1 MKAMGFLI
9 FFLLTLLLIPFSS
22 FSRDVGAASVLTPST
37 LMGKKK
43 YFVTEESGSG
53 GACNGGLIYRYFLK
67 RSADVYIEREWC

>member
-1 MKAMGFLI
+1 
-9 FFLLTLLLIPFSS
+9 
-22 FSRDVGAASVLTPST
+22 LTPST